1 MNQDNSEKKNN
12 KCYKIFPCFFH
23 LIIFTLFIILICS
36 LFLGILFYIAR
47 FFESP
52 LESGY
57 DYLGFI
63 GSIIGG
69 LLTLIGVY
77 YTVQAENKRWKIENE
92 KRDKEILDNKKIL
105 YKPIIVVKNIVNS
118 GSSYNEDKN
127 YSTLK
132 FKYSIKNVGRGEA
145 LNVKIHCNVR
155 NESLLYPNNQEKYM
169 IPKDSTLSFEESVQ
183 VLSKG
188 KKKLTVNYVLIK
200 IEYEDFLNSCKYK
213 LTQEVSIPFV
223 GNAKLTTY
231 KYAIIPTDNSN

>member
-105 YKPIIVVKNIVNS
+105 YKPIFSLRGGEIKSHID
-118 GSSYNEDKN
+118 YDKDN
-127 YSTLK
+127 KFQINFVLK
-132 FKYSIKNVGRGEA
+132 IFNVGRGEA
-145 LNVKIHCNVR
+145 YDIDLSYLPEKLHILFDDFTIIDLIANGDYISLNCLILAKDKIEVYNIA
-155 NESLLYPNNQEKYM
+155 N
-169 IPKDSTLSFEESVQ
+169 STFDFEIKFNSAFDCDLEQILRFKLKIENLSIVDEI
-183 VLSKG
+183 LSKDTSS
-188 KKKLTVNYVLIK
+188 KA
-200 IEYEDFLNSCKYK
+200 D
-213 LTQEVSIPFV
+213 
-223 GNAKLTTY
+223 
-231 KYAIIPTDNSN
+231 